1 MDWGRNEPAGSRT
14 TRRRV
19 LATLGGSVAA
29 SGLAGCL
36 DSSDDGAGAGT
47 PAESVDDITI
57 GLATATSG
65 AYIDVGEEER
75 RGFELAVQHLNEGGG
90 FQESGTFG
98 VLKSRPGVEGVDVE
112 TVAVDTTGSADTAAS
127 NAAPLLEDGE
137 VDALFGGV
145 AGDVAATLRDLSAE
159 HGVPYF
165 PGTATLSSMAGEG
178 CSPHTYREMYPATA
192 LVRALAP
199 AVVDHVGE
207 DSGTY
212 YKLNAE
218 APEGQD
224 LSDVV
229 TDYFNR
235 DGAADWQGFGSAS
248 VRRGTTDYGSRLARA
263 GTTNPSALF
272 CNLFGLDAVNV
283 LSQAGEYL
291 DEDTTL
297 VFPLLTP
304 SVVEAA
310 AEWNGDVFG
319 TIPWHGAIDGELSD
333 VFDSTY
339 QDAYG
344 DQAPGSAAGTGVA
357 HLVYGSVFVY
367 AAAVE
372 RADSTDAD
380 AVRSE
385 LEGSAHDLG
394 LGREQLQACNHQ
406 ATRPV
411 PVVRVS
417 GGQLEPVDLV
427 DDAVAGCDEP
437 PASDCSL
444 E

>member
-1 MDWGRNEPAGSRT
+1 MDWGRSEPAGSRT

-47 PAESVDDITI
+47 PAESVDEITV

-65 AYIDVGEEER
+65 AYIDLGEEER

-90 FQESGTFG
+90 FHEAGTFG
-98 VLKSRPGVEGVDVE
+98 VLKSRTGVEGVDVE
-112 TVAVDTTGSADTAAS
+112 TVAVDTAGTADTAAS
-127 NAAPLLEDGE
+127 NAAPLLEDGQ

-159 HGVPYF
+159 HEVPYF
-165 PGTATLSSMAGEG
+165 PGVATLSSMAGEG
-178 CSPHTYREMYPATA
+178 CSPYAFREMYPASA

-199 AVVDHVGE
+199 AVVDHVGD

-212 YKLNAE
+212 YKLNAA
-218 APEGQD
+218 APEGED
-224 LSDVV
+224 LSDVI

-235 DGAADWQGFGSAS
+235 DDAPDWQGFGSAS
-248 VRRGTTDYGSRLARA
+248 VRRGTTDYGNRLARV
-263 GTTNPSALF
+263 GTTNPSAVF

-291 DEDTTL
+291 DEDTVL
-297 VFPLLTP
+297 VVPLLTS

-319 TIPWHGAIDGELSD
+319 TVPWHGAVEGELSE
-333 VFDSTY
+333 VFDSVY
-339 QDAYG
+339 EEAYG
-344 DQAPGSAAGTGVA
+344 DRAPGPYAGTGAA
-357 HLVYGSVFVY
+357 HVVYGEVFAY

-372 RADSTDAD
+372 RGNSTDAET
-380 AVRSE
+380 VRGE

-394 LGREQLQACNHQ
+394 LGREHLQACNHQ

-417 GGQLEPVDLV
+417 DGQLEPVDLV
-427 DDAVAGCDEP
+427 EDAVAGCDEP

>member
-1 MDWGRNEPAGSRT
+1 M
-14 TRRRV
+14 
-19 LATLGGSVAA
+19 AA

-47 PAESVDDITI
+47 PAESVDEITI

-65 AYIDVGEEER
+65 TYIDVGEEER
-75 RGFELAVQHLNEGGG
+75 RGFEMAVQHLNEGGG
-90 FQESGTFG
+90 YQEAGTFG
-98 VLKSRPGVEGVDVE
+98 VLKSRTGVEGVDVE
-112 TVAVDTTGSADTAAS
+112 TVEVDTAGTADTAAS
-127 NAAPLLEDGE
+127 NAAPLLENGE

-159 HGVPYF
+159 HEVPYF
-165 PGTATLSSMAGEG
+165 PGVATLSSMADEG

-192 LVRALAP
+192 LVRALVP
-199 AVVDHVGE
+199 AVVDHVGD

-212 YKLNAE
+212 YRLNTE
-218 APEGQD
+218 APEGED
-224 LSDVV
+224 LSEVI
-229 TDYFNR
+229 TDYFNQ
-235 DGAADWQGFGSAS
+235 DDAPNWQGFGTAS
-248 VRRGTTDYGSRLARA
+248 ERRGTTDYSHRLNRV
-263 GTTNPSALF
+263 GTTNPSAVF

-283 LSQAGEYL
+283 LHQAGEYI
-291 DEDTTL
+291 DEDTAL
-297 VFPLLTP
+297 VVPLLTP

-310 AEWNGDVFG
+310 TEWNGDVLG
-319 TIPWHGAIDGELSD
+319 TVPWHGAIDGELSD

-344 DQAPGSAAGTGVA
+344 DQAPGPRAGTGAA
-357 HLVYGSVFVY
+357 HLVYGEVFTY

-372 RADSTDAD
+372 RANSTGAG

-385 LEGSAHDLG
+385 LEDSAHDLG
-394 LGREQLQACNHQ
+394 LGREYLQACNHQ

-411 PVVRVS
+411 PVVRVAD
-417 GGQLEPVDLV
+417 GQLEPVDLV
-427 DDAVAGCDEP
+427 EDAVAGCDES

-444 E
+444 